1 MRITVNKNGQVV
13 DIADSTLVAN
23 STYGNAS
30 FIVAFDESL
39 TPSEISKFA
48 TCTYSVIRADGVQID
63 NMYMSLKDKQF
74 EAELKPDFGIL
85 DVNGSIQIS
94 FQIKTKGDGKV
105 FATIAVAAFVQNN
118 IGKYT
123 QTEANEVEEHL
134 RATWLEPMAADIGK
148 KVDKFEDE
156 HSEDRAYVKSGTIYK
171 DEINYA
177 VISRDGAKRGRGIL
191 GATSNGDYEIPEAEK
206 PTNPVQ
212 LKQLDERIAECVK
225 TADKGVAGG
234 VVPLDKD
241 TLIEHKYIPEDI
253 KNAADNIDNKVDKLA
268 RGTNFTRLYCM
279 PHSGSQNQELYRNI
293 DFSGGKNAYSV
304 LGSDGQGNYQVP
316 EPAYDSSPAR
326 KADVEKCVKKAD
338 KGQANGVAPLGED
351 GKLDESYLSSTTKG
365 KLTLAEN
372 AVPKNT
378 KGVAGG
384 VASLDSSGKVPASQ
398 LPGFV
403 DDVQIV
409 YVRPG
414 ATLYSR
420 DWLSLT
426 RNGEAL
432 TPEEGKIYIVNEGEF
447 ADHQYRWASDMRY
460 GEIKSNLALGEKTG
474 TAYDGAKG
482 KATADKVA
490 EIESDLQNKSEEIT
504 ALQTASNEL
513 KETTALH
520 ATGINKNTQDIT
532 KLKKDVAEGDVHVG
546 DSEPDNANSDLWI
559 DTSETSIGKDI
570 ILKEGEN
577 VSLIETTDE
586 NGNKVIK
593 ISVSS
598 GLKNH
603 RIHVAFYQKSSE
615 TSYIKHDFWLSAT
628 SPSLSVTGKTWKE
641 LCDMLSLP
649 DDDSVVIPVYGSI
662 GGFNRLKYYT
672 TPYYANSSSNGVT
685 LDFKDAPIITD
696 IISEV

>member
-30 FIVAFDESL
+30 FIVDFDESL
-39 TPSEISKFA
+39 TPGEISNFA

-63 NMYMSLKDKQF
+63 NMYMSLKGKQF
-74 EAELKPDFGIL
+74 EAALKPDFGIL

-123 QTEANEVEEHL
+123 QDEANEVEEHL
-134 RATWLEPMAADIGK
+134 RSTWFEPMAADIAK
-148 KVDKFEDE
+148 KVDKFDDE
-156 HSEDRAYVKSGTIYK
+156 HNEDRAYVKSGTIYK

-177 VISRDGAKRGRGIL
+177 IISRDGAKRGRGIL
-191 GATSNGDYEIPEAEK
+191 GATSNGDYEIPEAIK

-241 TLIEHKYIPEDI
+241 ALIEHKYIPEDI
-253 KNAADNIDNKVDKLA
+253 KHAADNIDNKVDKLD
-268 RGTNFTRLYCM
+268 RGTFFTRLYCM
-279 PHSGSQNQELYRNI
+279 PHSDSKNQELYRNI

-326 KADVEKCVKKAD
+326 KADVEKCVKTAD
-338 KGQANGVAPLGED
+338 KGQANGVAPLEED
-351 GKLDESYLSSTTKG
+351 GKLDESYLSSSTKG
-365 KLTLAEN
+365 KLKLAEN
-372 AVPKNT
+372 AVPKST
-378 KGVAGG
+378 KGVANG

-403 DDVQIV
+403 DDVLDV
-409 YVRPG
+409 YVRSG
-414 ATLYSR
+414 ATLYSGT
-420 DWLSLT
+420 WLSLT
-426 RNGEAL
+426 SGGAAL
-432 TPEEGKIYIVNEGEF
+432 TPEEGKLYIVKEGQY
-447 ADHQYRWASDMRY
+447 ANHQYRWTGSRY
-460 GEIKSNLALGEKTG
+460 GEIASSLALGEVTG

-482 KATADKVA
+482 KATTDEVAAIKSNLQDKA
-490 EIESDLQNKSEEIT
+490 EEIT

-513 KETTALH
+513 KETTEAH
-520 ATGINKNTQDIT
+520 AGELNNNTQDIA
-532 KLKKDVAEGDVHVG
+532 KLKQDVAEGDVHVG
-546 DSEPDNANSDLWI
+546 DSEPDNVNCDLWI

-577 VSLIETTDE
+577 VSLNKTTDE
-586 NGNKVIK
+586 NGNKIVK

-603 RIHVAFYQKSSE
+603 RIHVAFYQISSE

-628 SPSLSVTGKTWKE
+628 SPASSSTGKTWKE

-649 DDDSVVIPVYGSI
+649 DDDSVIIPVYGSI

-672 TPYYANSSSNGVT
+672 TPYYANSSSSGVT
-685 LDFKDAPIITD
+685 LNFKDAPTITD

>member
-1 MRITVNKNGQVV
+1 M

-23 STYGNAS
+23 STYGNAR

-39 TPSEISKFA
+39 TSSEISKFA

-63 NMYMSLKDKQF
+63 NMYMTLKDKQF
-74 EAELKPDFGIL
+74 EAELKPDYGIL

-105 FATIAVAAFVQNN
+105 SADGKVFATIAVAAFVQTN

-123 QTEANEVEEHL
+123 KDEANEVEEHL
-134 RATWLEPMAADIGK
+134 RSTWFEPMAADIAK
-148 KVDKFEDE
+148 KVDKFDDE
-156 HSEDRAYVKSGTIYK
+156 HNEDRAYVKSGTIYK

-177 VISRDGAKRGRGIL
+177 IISRDGAKRGRGIL
-191 GATSNGDYEIPEAEK
+191 GATSNGDYEIPEAIK

-241 TLIEHKYIPEDI
+241 ALIEHKYIPEDI
-253 KNAADNIDNKVDKLA
+253 KHAADNIDNKVDKLD
-268 RGTNFTRLYCM
+268 RGTFFTRLYCM
-279 PHSGSQNQELYRNI
+279 PHSDSKNQELYRNI

-326 KADVEKCVKKAD
+326 KADVEKCVKTAD
-338 KGQANGVAPLGED
+338 KGQANGVAPLEED
-351 GKLDESYLSSTTKG
+351 GKLDESYLSSSTKG
-365 KLTLAEN
+365 KLKLAEN
-372 AVPKNT
+372 AVPKST
-378 KGVAGG
+378 KGVANG

-403 DDVQIV
+403 DDVLDV
-409 YVRPG
+409 YVRSG
-414 ATLYSR
+414 ATLYSGT
-420 DWLSLT
+420 WLSLT
-426 RNGEAL
+426 SGGAAL
-432 TPEEGKIYIVNEGEF
+432 TPEEGKLYIVKEGQY
-447 ADHQYRWASDMRY
+447 ANHQYRWTGSRY
-460 GEIKSNLALGEKTG
+460 GEIASSLALGEVTG

-482 KATADKVA
+482 KATTDEVAAIKSNLQDKA
-490 EIESDLQNKSEEIT
+490 EEIT

-513 KETTALH
+513 KETTEAH
-520 ATGINKNTQDIT
+520 AGELNNNTQDIA
-532 KLKKDVAEGDVHVG
+532 KLKQDVAEGDVHVG
-546 DSEPDNANSDLWI
+546 DSEPDNVNCDLWI

-577 VSLIETTDE
+577 VSLNKTTDE
-586 NGNKVIK
+586 NGNKIVK

-603 RIHVAFYQKSSE
+603 RIHVAFYQISSE

-628 SPSLSVTGKTWKE
+628 SPASSSTGKTWKE

-649 DDDSVVIPVYGSI
+649 DDDSVIIPVYGSI

-672 TPYYANSSSNGVT
+672 TPYYANSSSSGVT
-685 LDFKDAPIITD
+685 LNFKDAPTITD

>member
-30 FIVAFDESL
+30 FIVDFDESL
-39 TPSEISKFA
+39 TPGEISNFA

-63 NMYMSLKDKQF
+63 NMYMSLKGKQF
-74 EAELKPDFGIL
+74 EAALKPDFGIL

-123 QTEANEVEEHL
+123 QDEANEVEEHL

-156 HSEDRAYVKSGTIYK
+156 HSEDRAYVKSGTTYK

-177 VISRDGAKRGRGIL
+177 VISRDGAKRERGIL
-191 GATSNGDYEIPEAEK
+191 GATSNGDYEIPEAIK

-241 TLIEHKYIPEDI
+241 ALIEHKYIPEDI
-253 KNAADNIDNKVDKLA
+253 KHAADNIDNKVDKLA

-279 PHSGSQNQELYRNI
+279 PHSDSKNQELYRNI

-365 KLTLAEN
+365 KLKLAEN
-372 AVPKNT
+372 AVPKST
-378 KGVAGG
+378 KGVANG

-398 LPGFV
+398 LPSFV
-403 DDVQIV
+403 DDVLDV
-409 YVRPG
+409 YVRSG
-414 ATLYSR
+414 ATLYS
-420 DWLSLT
+420 DTWLSLT
-426 RNGEAL
+426 SGGAAL
-432 TPEEGKIYIVNEGEF
+432 TPESGKLYLVKEGKYAN
-447 ADHQYRWASDMRY
+447 HQYRWTGSQY
-460 GEIKSNLALGEKTG
+460 GEIASSLALGEVTG

-490 EIESDLQNKSEEIT
+490 EIESDLQDKSEKIT

-546 DSEPDNANSDLWI
+546 DNEPDNVNSDLWI

-577 VSLIETTDE
+577 VSFIETTDE

-615 TSYIKHDFWLSAT
+615 TSYIKHDFWVSAT

-649 DDDSVVIPVYGSI
+649 DDDSVIIPVYGSI

-672 TPYYANSSSNGVT
+672 TPYYANSSSSGVT
-685 LDFKDAPIITD
+685 LNFKDAPTITD